1 MLHKSARHFLYDF
14 EKVTHVETVCRQ
26 NVHIDDASTTWGH
39 VTCAE
44 CLKYRNQVKIEL
56 INPKE
61 NKMAKLTVNSAIE
74 LVSTLRARLEDVKQ
88 LRDRNICD
96 TEEEYSGK
104 VTKKTVLFDPTVI
117 DERVVDIQNAIRN
130 LNSAIKES
138 NARTSLDV
146 PSVDELKLLS
156 AIQKRVL

>member
-1 MLHKSARHFLYDF
+1 
-14 EKVTHVETVCRQ
+14 
-26 NVHIDDASTTWGH
+26 
-39 VTCAE
+39 
-44 CLKYRNQVKIEL
+44 
-56 INPKE
+56 
-61 NKMAKLTVNSAIE
+61 MAKLTVNSAIE

-96 TEEEYSGK
+96 TEVDYSGK